1 MVQPVRNPTAAAQIA
16 AEVWVR
22 SLTQELL
29 YAAGAA
35 IIKRKK
41 KKKESSCSGLGCCR
55 GVGSVP
61 TQSSGLKDLVLV
73 TNVSWIQPWPGN
85 FHKQRVR
92 PYKTATA
99 TTTKNPDKLRVLF
112 FVSCLHRRNISLKYG
127 ETKGRILC
135 FAGDISLDV
144 PETCMLLYLKRFLF
158 GGGSFCLFPKPMA
171 SRFLGQ
177 SNLSVKSFCF
187 FCLVSLLEAE
197 GYRSRY
203 RRRPGCWRK
212 DSRADSLCGHEQ
224 MLNP

>member
-1 MVQPVRNPTAAAQIA
+1 M
-16 AEVWVR
+16 
-22 SLTQELL
+22 
-29 YAAGAA
+29 
-35 IIKRKK
+35 
-41 KKKESSCSGLGCCR
+41 CLGFSP
-55 GVGSVP
+55 GPGTSI
-61 TQSSGLKDLVLV
+61 SSGCGHIKQQQQQQQKTQ
-73 TNVSWIQPWPGN
+73 TNSGY
-85 FHKQRVR
+85 F
-92 PYKTATA
+92 
-99 TTTKNPDKLRVLF
+99 F

-144 PETCMLLYLKRFLF
+144 PVTCMLLYLKRFLF